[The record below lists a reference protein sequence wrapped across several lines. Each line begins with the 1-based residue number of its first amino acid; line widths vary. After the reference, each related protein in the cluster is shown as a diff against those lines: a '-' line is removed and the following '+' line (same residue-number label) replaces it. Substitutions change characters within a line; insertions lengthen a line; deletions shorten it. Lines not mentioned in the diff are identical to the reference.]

1 MINSEAIAERL
12 GNSVYR
18 GIVVTVALM
27 AFFVMVFASTM
38 ANVAIPNVMG
48 TFGVGLDKAQ
58 FLTSAFLATNVTS
71 LLANTWLIARF
82 GQPAIFSM
90 CLIIFIF
97 GSFISSF
104 SPTLDMIIFGRVI
117 QGFGAGV
124 IQPLIMVLLFEIFPR
139 EKRGMAMGFFSM
151 GVGFALG
158 LAPALGG
165 IVVDLLGWRY
175 VFLIPVPVALIS
187 LTLGVIFVPER
198 KGRTQPGRFDYIGYA
213 LMCGFVFCLMTI
225 LGNGQRWGWVSDNI
239 FLITVV
245 LCLSFFG
252 FIYSQ
257 RRPSGNL
264 MDLDVFR
271 NFRFCTVICISF
283 FYGMASFAQNY
294 AFPIFSQIVQGYTP
308 TLAGSLLLPG
318 AVVAALLLPY
328 TGKLADKFQPT
339 TIIFAGQF
347 IFIVSAFALA
357 DADVNTV
364 FWVIAFYLMI
374 GRLGIALTSPC
385 VNSAALAALPPE
397 KVNTGAGIVN
407 LSLMLGGTI
416 GISFFVVVLE
426 RRIQLHGEALTATQN
441 AANDATRALIGEVHR
456 VLGTEGIPGAAHDT
470 LAYKYLGDVVE
481 AQANTLGFQ
490 DGFIWCALAAAVT
503 LIPATIL
510 SFQKQRR
517 R

>member
-1 MINSEAIAERL
+1 M
-12 GNSVYR
+12 
-18 GIVVTVALM
+18 GI
-27 AFFVMVFASTM
+27 FIMVFASTM

-124 IQPLIMVLLFEIFPR
+124 IQPLIMVLLFEIFPP

-198 KGRTQPGRFDYIGYA
+198 KGRTHPGRFDYR
-213 LMCGFVFCLMTI
+213 LRSDVRFRFLPDDD

-318 AVVAALLLPY
+318 AVVAVV
-328 TGKLADKFQPT
+328 
-339 TIIFAGQF
+339 I
-347 IFIVSAFALA
+347 
-357 DADVNTV
+357 TV
-364 FWVIAFYLMI
+364 HA
-374 GRLGIALTSPC
+374 S
-385 VNSAALAALPPE
+385 
-397 KVNTGAGIVN
+397 
-407 LSLMLGGTI
+407 
-416 GISFFVVVLE
+416 
-426 RRIQLHGEALTATQN
+426 
-441 AANDATRALIGEVHR
+441 
-456 VLGTEGIPGAAHDT
+456 
-470 LAYKYLGDVVE
+470 
-481 AQANTLGFQ
+481 
-490 DGFIWCALAAAVT
+490 
-503 LIPATIL
+503 
-510 SFQKQRR
+510 
-517 R
+517 